1 MRLLIL
7 TPQLPY
13 PPHQGPTKGTTIR
26 NYGLLAGLASRHEI
40 CLETFIAPGDDL
52 ADLGLLRDVCAAIH
66 PVPQPH
72 RTRRQRVWTTLTS
85 GLPDMAHRLASPAF
99 EDTLI
104 NLLAEHPFDV
114 VQLEGIEMAPYL
126 PALLDHAR
134 QTDHP
139 PRLVF
144 DEHNAE
150 YVLQKRVFETD
161 IRVPSRWPGALYSW
175 LQWQKLK
182 RFEAWV
188 CRHVHAVAA
197 VSDVDALAL
206 QRIVP
211 GLDVT
216 VVPNGIDVQSH
227 ASYVV
232 SSDVVPP
239 RTLVFT
245 GTMDYRPNV
254 DAVLWFADRVYPL
267 IQEAVPDV
275 HFYIVGRQ
283 PHPRLDP
290 LREQRGIVIT
300 GSVPDT
306 RPYIAG
312 ADVYV
317 IPLLSGGG
325 TRFKVLEA
333 MTLRRPIVS
342 TTMGCDGFPVTSGR
356 EVILADEAEDFA
368 RSVAELLRDADKREM
383 LGRAGFGFASAHY
396 DWSAIVPRLEAI
408 YAPAG

>member
-1 MRLLIL
+1 LFL

-40 CLETFIAPGDDL
+40 HLETFLAPGDDL
-52 ADLGLLRDVCAAIH
+52 ADLGLLQDVCKTIH
-66 PVPQPH
+66 PVPQPQ

-85 GLPDMAHRLASPAF
+85 SLPDMAHRLASPAF
-99 EDTLI
+99 EETLVK
-104 NLLAEHPFDV
+104 LLTEHVFDV

-126 PALLDHAR
+126 PALLDQAR
-134 QTDHP
+134 QTHHP

-182 RFEAWV
+182 RFEAWA
-188 CRHVHAVAA
+188 CRQGDAVAA
-197 VSDVDALAL
+197 VSDVDARAL
-206 QRIVP
+206 QRLVP
-211 GLDVT
+211 GLDVS
-216 VVPNGIDVQSH
+216 VVPNGIDVDAH

-232 SSDVVPP
+232 SSSVVPP

-254 DAVLWFADRVYPL
+254 DAVLWFADYVYPL
-267 IQEAVPDV
+267 IQQAVPDV

-283 PHPRLDP
+283 PHSRLDP
-290 LREQRGIVIT
+290 LRERRGIVIT

-306 RPYIAG
+306 RPYIAS

-356 EVILADEAEDFA
+356 EVILADEPGDFA
-368 RSVAELLRDADKREM
+368 RSVAGLLNDADQREA
-383 LGRAGFGFASAHY
+383 LGRTGLDFASAHY
-396 DWSAIVPRLEAI
+396 DWSAIVPRLETL
-408 YAPAG
+408 YAPAS